1 MTVASSPV
9 FEWACALLENNT
21 TMNRLQ
27 ARGTLRLV
35 LGGAGLDIGTLT
47 AKQMRVIADKMLPKE
62 LRKRA
67 IANVDQLCAALMVI
81 PPEVEA
87 VSGPLHPTPE
97 DVFKRLGRKH
107 DG

>member
-1 MTVASSPV
+1 V

-35 LGGAGLDIGTLT
+35 LGSAGLDIGTLT
-47 AKQMRVIADKMLPKE
+47 GKQMRVVAGRMLGEE

-67 IANVDQLCAALMVI
+67 IVNVDQLCAALMVI
-81 PPEVEA
+81 PPEVESA
-87 VSGPLHPTPE
+87 PGPLHPTPE

-107 DG
+107 ED